1 MSAWVAHLKTS
12 PRTEATPEAVV
23 LAPTAAQP
31 QATAGSLSL
40 TETWLEKHDR
50 RLKEWAEEQR
60 ELQDSWAEKGKERQ
74 KEHEDWFKE
83 FLADGEAQHQQRLAG
98 MARVSTAAPV
108 ADPEPLP
115 DIQPHEGRNP
125 DGRPSGGLPAELEL
139 AGQSGEA
146 DGALTAVEP
155 RRAPDAP
162 ETLDTG
168 PVEPSNITPTPGQR
182 GRKRG
187 VNKIDD
193 EQSLNCMLDLL
204 ASGSATSIRDAAS
217 RVANSMR
224 PNHSKAAD
232 NNRLRSKFSTLF
244 GGQPPNGKTWVHVQA
259 RIQNRPDLK

>member
-1 MSAWVAHLKTS
+1 MPSCGSLSMVNYTGKTFQVVAWSGVWLERDASMSAWVAHLKTS

-23 LAPTAAQP
+23 LATTAAQP

-125 DGRPSGGLPAELEL
+125 DGRPSGGLPASWNWRDR
-139 AGQSGEA
+139 AA
-146 DGALTAVEP
+146 KRTA
-155 RRAPDAP
+155 R
-162 ETLDTG
+162 
-168 PVEPSNITPTPGQR
+168 
-182 GRKRG
+182 
-187 VNKIDD
+187 
-193 EQSLNCMLDLL
+193 
-204 ASGSATSIRDAAS
+204 
-217 RVANSMR
+217 
-224 PNHSKAAD
+224 
-232 NNRLRSKFSTLF
+232 
-244 GGQPPNGKTWVHVQA
+244 
-259 RIQNRPDLK
+259 